1 MHILACFLSL
11 ALLFLCT
18 LSRLYTTPC
27 PCSSS
32 NDPTSN
38 FTTCTITTEEDANM
52 KDIINS
58 NFEDNKDERVIIVNE
73 NNEFQE
79 LKARKI
85 MRTENLWHRA
95 TSIFVFTQ
103 IDQEYFIYVHKR
115 SKIKDYCPSY
125 YSIGF
130 GGVVAEN
137 EDMLSNAVKE
147 LEEES
152 GIKKSPEQLYHLGVA
167 KCDTECSRAFMG
179 CYVVFIDPDFETTP
193 QMNEVEF
200 ITRIPL
206 NEFDEF
212 LQKEKF
218 TVISKTVYNHFKDK
232 MTKSALDEL
241 YNKIN

>member
-1 MHILACFLSL
+1 M
-11 ALLFLCT
+11 
-18 LSRLYTTPC
+18 
-27 PCSSS
+27 
-32 NDPTSN
+32 
-38 FTTCTITTEEDANM
+38 TIEENSNM

-58 NFEDNKDERVIIVNE
+58 NFEDNKDEKVIIVNE

-79 LKARKI
+79 LKTRKI
-85 MRTENLWHRA
+85 MRTQNLWHRS
-95 TSIFVFTQ
+95 TSIFVFTK
-103 IDQEYFIYVHKR
+103 IDQDYFIYVHKR

-130 GGVVAEN
+130 GGVVSEN

-152 GIKKSPEQLYHLGVA
+152 GIKKSPEQLFDLGVV
-167 KCDTECSRAFMG
+167 KCDTECSRSFVGSYVSRTLVEPCHSM
-179 CYVVFIDPDFETTP
+179 VVFIDPDFQTIP
-193 QMNEVEF
+193 QLNEVEF

-218 TVISKTVYNHFKDK
+218 TVISKTVYNHLKDK
-232 MTKSALDEL
+232 MTKSALDEI
-241 YNKIN
+241 YKKIN